1 MRRVLTA
8 ASLDNLPLD
17 SSIKDDVTNG
27 KVCFVCRKTRFS
39 VFGSWWHNCK
49 LCRRTVCTKCC
60 IKMRIPSDQ
69 FDTVD
74 VSEVTW
80 YGANADKLEQ
90 SSPVVSSSSLFSSF
104 QLKLPQFRLRS
115 PNGGMADC
123 CESSESTPT
132 SPVLSRR
139 GSERRKQ
146 TLAQPPQTFLHQ
158 ALSRHQSLSTNN
170 TPARKPVSAQ
180 ASVGASHQQASKKSS
195 SSGSDCHV
203 CRDCQTLIENIIY
216 NPVHTVTHCE
226 RPSIHVSLP

>member
-1 MRRVLTA
+1 MNLTYFSAGNEGLLRVSKDALFGLWLVVAQLQT
-8 ASLDNLPLD
+8 LPPHRLHQMLHQGK
-17 SSIKDDVTNG
+17 SVATPTPKIIKPTKN
-27 KVCFVCRKTRFS
+27 
-39 VFGSWWHNCK
+39 HK
-49 LCRRTVCTKCC
+49 LQ
-60 IKMRIPSDQ
+60 MRIPSDQ

-170 TPARKPVSAQ
+170 TPAR
-180 ASVGASHQQASKKSS
+180 
-195 SSGSDCHV
+195 
-203 CRDCQTLIENIIY
+203 
-216 NPVHTVTHCE
+216 
-226 RPSIHVSLP
+226 